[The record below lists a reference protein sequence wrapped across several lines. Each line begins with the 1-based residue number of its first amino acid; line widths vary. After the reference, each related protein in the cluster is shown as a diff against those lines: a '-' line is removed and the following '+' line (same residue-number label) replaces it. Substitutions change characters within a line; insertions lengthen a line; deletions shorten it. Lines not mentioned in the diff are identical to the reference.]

1 MDVFMML
8 GAFLLNSLLPSM
20 STNYKEKNF
29 KKLQE
34 ISQNTF
40 KVLFAF

>member
-8 GAFLLNSLLPSM
+8 GAFLLNSLLPTM
-20 STNYKEKNF
+20 STSYKEKNF

-40 KVLFAF
+40 KLLLVF